1 VSNPRA
7 AAERRA
13 KQTVRNLVLSLV
25 VSFGLVVL
33 MVLGVPR
40 DDSVRIQQVD
50 YLTEASAASASIG
63 EPLVAPELSD
73 DWWSNA
79 ARLESSLAVSS
90 WYIGLV
96 TPSSEFIGVRQAF
109 VSNPSWVSLQLQGN
123 VFEGEVEI
131 AGYRWQLWQAAE
143 KSNPPKSTDYALV
156 LDYEPGTI
164 VVFGTGTPAEFE
176 ELIQAMQPQL
186 KEIVGNQSTVGS
198 ND

>member
-13 KQTVRNLVLSLV
+13 KQTVRNLVLSLI

-33 MVLGVPR
+33 LVLGVPR
-40 DDSVRIQQVD
+40 DDSVRIQQID
-50 YLTEASAASASIG
+50 YITEAAAASASVG
-63 EPLVAPELSD
+63 EPLVAPQLPE
-73 DWWSNA
+73 DWWANA

-90 WYIGLV
+90 WYVGLV

-123 VFEGEVEI
+123 VLTGELDL
-131 AGYRWQLWQAAE
+131 AGYRWQLWQAVE

-156 LDYEPGTI
+156 LEYEPGAI
-164 VVFGTGTPAEFE
+164 VVFGTGSPAEFE
-176 ELIQAMQPQL
+176 EVIEAMRPQL
-186 KEIVGNQSTVGS
+186 VNIVREPAAAGGS
-198 ND
+198 D